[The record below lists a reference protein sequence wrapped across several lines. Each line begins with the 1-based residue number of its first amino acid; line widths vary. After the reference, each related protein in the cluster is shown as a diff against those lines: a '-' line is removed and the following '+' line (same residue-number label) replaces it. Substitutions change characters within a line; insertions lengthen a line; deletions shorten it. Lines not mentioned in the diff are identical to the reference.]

1 MKKVYEPLKPG
12 RKWFKELVAHVVFFV
27 LGRAFQSAAKL
38 DAGIR
43 REVAEWEEGF
53 TLAMCILPKG
63 PSMLLKKVDGRIRYA
78 GWAKEDADL
87 IIRFKNIES
96 AFLVLTP
103 QMGSARAFAENRLS
117 LVGDVARS
125 MSFVRCLDRL
135 LAYLYPAFICRPLVK
150 RMPPVL
156 RPIRRRLYIYT
167 LGIPFGL

>member
-1 MKKVYEPLKPG
+1 MKKKYAPISPG
-12 RKWFKELVAHVVFFV
+12 RKWFKELVAQVVFFV
-27 LGRAFQSAAKL
+27 LGRAFQSAARL

-43 REVAEWEEGF
+43 KEVAEWEEGF

-63 PSMLLKKVDGRIRYA
+63 PSMAIKKESGRIRYIGKA
-78 GWAKEDADL
+78 PENADL
-87 IIRFKNIES
+87 VIRFKHIES

-103 QMGSARAFAENRLS
+103 QMGSARAFVENRLS

-135 LAYLYPAFICRPLVK
+135 LTYLYPAIICRPLVK
-150 RMPPVL
+150 RMPSVAH
-156 RPIRRRLYIYT
+156 PILGRLYLYT